1 MEDMYVEFR
10 YSLDGHKFISRGCVC
25 YWTNDWYMSRS
36 NIWCCGVAIAGVYI
50 GPIDATYIVTTMG
63 VYIEAIVGV

>member
-1 MEDMYVEFR
+1 
-10 YSLDGHKFISRGCVC
+10 
-25 YWTNDWYMSRS
+25 MSRS